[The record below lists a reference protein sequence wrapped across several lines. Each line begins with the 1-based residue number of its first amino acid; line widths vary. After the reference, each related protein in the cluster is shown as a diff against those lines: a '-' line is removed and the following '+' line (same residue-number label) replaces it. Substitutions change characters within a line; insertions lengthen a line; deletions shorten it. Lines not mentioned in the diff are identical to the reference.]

1 MLRLQLIIFI
11 QRAEL
16 TLEFD
21 NYEPE
26 ALYARVGWTRS
37 GTTGGNRASFHI
49 TFCVT
54 DGGIPNTGLVL
65 EVSGM
70 GVSTQPCDEGAI
82 DEIRGFIGRREGG
95 SDGDGEG

>member
-1 MLRLQLIIFI
+1 M
-11 QRAEL
+11 
-16 TLEFD
+16 

-37 GTTGGNRASFHI
+37 GTTGGNRASFLV
-49 TFCVT
+49 TLCVT
-54 DGGIPNTGLVL
+54 DGGIPITGLVL

-70 GVSTQPCDEGAI
+70 CVSTHPCNEGAI
-82 DEIRGFIGRREGG
+82 HEIQGFIGRREGV